1 MKHIQSFRDFLN
13 ESMLKEN
20 QFAEGEFVRWS
31 NPKGQSGTPTLYGVV
46 AKDRGSKVD
55 LTILATSGKD
65 DTQPTQRYSDWSGGR
80 NVSYEGGYSKE
91 DLQGIID
98 KEGVRSGS
106 GYEKKYLTTWEPA

>member
-80 NVSYEGGYSKE
+80 NVSYEGGYGKE